1 MKPQHGNLQTLSLE
15 ATKVWSP
22 PASPWDPPMLH
33 MSLLGKYRGMVSS
46 PKWHP
51 DPALAQADED
61 KTTKVVT
68 ITSLLLG

>member
-1 MKPQHGNLQTLSLE
+1 
-15 ATKVWSP
+15 
-22 PASPWDPPMLH
+22 MLH
-33 MSLLGKYRGMVSS
+33 IRLLGKHRGMVSS